1 MTSPVKRRLV
11 EVPLQGTFEVPKHV
25 SRVDSGGDNERQ
37 PGWHGWQVRWPKFS
51 KFFSDAKHGG
61 CATALVAASEYVQL
75 NYPGRRTQIKAD
87 AGIRLKTMQRNKGGR
102 MYSYLV
108 IEIQRPKWGRAPKR
122 LYLGV
127 EGQVTPQKIAQRMEE
142 AKSIRERFITEHKES
157 TGTI

>member
-1 MTSPVKRRLV
+1 MISQGKRRLV
-11 EVPLQGTFEVPKHV
+11 DVPTQGIFEVPTHV

-61 CATALVAASEYVQL
+61 CATALQAASEYVEL

-87 AGIRLKTMQRNKGGR
+87 AGIRLKTMQRTKAGR
-102 MYSYLV
+102 HYSYLV

-127 EGQVTPQKIAQRMEE
+127 EGQVTAQKIAQRMGE
-142 AKSIRERFITEHKES
+142 AKAIRERFIAEHKET